1 MCENNW
7 LKHLSS
13 ERFLQR
19 TFFCMFYHM
28 SNNGE
33 TIITATTMEGMQR
46 LLKIELNNDP

>member
-28 SNNGE
+28 SNNGDYNSNHHGRD
-33 TIITATTMEGMQR
+33 ATVVE
-46 LLKIELNNDP
+46 D